1 VNIRRLTRY
10 LHSADVLLIGF
21 LTMLSLIDL
30 IFASRIPRWKELV
43 GINVVVITAVC
54 CLAYFRHT
62 TGIRALR
69 YLHDWYIAPGVFLS
83 FKELYFMIHPLHG
96 RDYDVLLI
104 AADRWLFGVD
114 PTHWISQ
121 FAHPVL
127 TEILQLAY
135 TSFYF
140 LFLLVGY
147 ELYRRKN
154 FDLFHLFMFTCVYG
168 FFLSYL
174 GYFSLPAIGPRF
186 TLHDFSALDQELPG
200 LWLTPSLRWFV
211 NAGESI
217 PMNVPNDIAI
227 AETQRD
233 VFPSGHTMMMLVLLY
248 MAYVYRSRWRYLLTV
263 IGALLIV
270 ATVYQRYHYVVD
282 LMGGALAMVF
292 CVATSRPLYEFLKAR
307 LLIMESRM
315 PPAEGTDG

>member
-1 VNIRRLTRY
+1 VNIRRLTHY
-10 LHSADVLLIGF
+10 FHSADVLLIGF
-21 LTMLSLIDL
+21 LAMLSLIDL
-30 IFASRIPRWKELV
+30 IFASRIPRWKELLA
-43 GINVVVITAVC
+43 INVVVVAGIS
-54 CLAYFRHT
+54 CLAFFRHT
-62 TGIRALR
+62 TRIRVLR

-83 FKELYFMIHPLHG
+83 FKELYFMVHPLHG
-96 RDYDVLLI
+96 RDYDEVLI

-121 FAHPVL
+121 FAHPVV

-140 LFLLVGY
+140 LFLLVGF

-174 GYFSLPAIGPRF
+174 GYFTLPAIGPRF
-186 TLHDFSALDQELPG
+186 TLHDFSALDRELPG

-217 PMNVPNDIAI
+217 PMNVPNEVAI

-248 MAYVYRSRWRYLLTV
+248 MAYAYRSRWRYLLTV
-263 IGALLIV
+263 IGALLII

-282 LMGGALAMVF
+282 LMGGALAMLF
-292 CVATSRPLYEFLKAR
+292 CIATSRRLYEFLKSR
-307 LLIMESRM
+307 LQIMESRM